1 MNGPFNTVGI
11 ASSTGL
17 RAVERY
23 EMLQAETR
31 TNTIVLAASS
41 QIVAT
46 IAAGELFTWQ
56 ATLFLGGNAPGNVSV
71 QWTTPAAPA
80 SGGLLM
86 VAGGAAPV
94 GFGLATGYNAPV
106 LLTPFA
112 GANDIVV
119 VTFEGWLINGANAGE
134 FTLKWAQN
142 AANATLSSLL
152 RGSFAEIWRR

>member
-23 EMLQAETR
+23 EMVQAETR
-31 TNTIVLAASS
+31 VSTTTLAAST

-46 IAAGELFTWQ
+46 IAAAELFVWQ
-56 ATLFLGGNAPGNVSV
+56 ATLFLAGNAPGNLSA
-71 QWTTPAAPA
+71 QWTTPATPA

-94 GFGLATGYNAPV
+94 GFGLATGYNASI
-106 LLTPFA
+106 LLTPLA
-112 GANDIVV
+112 AAADVVV
-119 VTFEGWLINGANAGE
+119 VTFEGWLINGVNAGE
-134 FTLKWAQN
+134 FSLKWAQN
-142 AANATLSSLL
+142 VANATLSSLL
-152 RGSFAEIWRR
+152 RGSFAEVWRR